1 MTWFTAILL
10 SLLYMFAPLS
20 TEAQEIDPARKYA
33 QCMSLAET
41 RPKEAREMAGQW
53 IGLAGGEPARHCQA
67 VAMIELGEYAD
78 AAKRLEAL
86 AEGSR
91 SALEV
96 RAAMLAQAAQRG
108 CCTVTCNALMR
119 CRRRRWNWFPPIP
132 RCSLTAP

>member
-96 RAAMLAQAAQRG
+96 RAAMLAQAAQAWVLHGDLATRLCG
-108 CCTVTCNALMR
+108 ADGGVGTGS
-119 CRRRRWNWFPPIP
+119 RRSR
-132 RCSLTAP
+132 AAH